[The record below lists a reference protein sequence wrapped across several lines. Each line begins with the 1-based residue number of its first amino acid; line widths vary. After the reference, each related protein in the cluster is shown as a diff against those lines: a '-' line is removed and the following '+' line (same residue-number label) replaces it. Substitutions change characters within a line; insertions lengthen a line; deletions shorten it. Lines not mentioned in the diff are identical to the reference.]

1 MSAMGAGSCRTDF
14 HACATAARRHI
25 FTRRDFPCGDFA
37 PDSRFSNVRK
47 PGCGESKG
55 SLVEARP
62 SHERSHCF
70 ALKKFFKNKVCAQQ
84 YDKNRIRKCRERK
97 RPQTKEREYNKNYN
111 LSAKGLKSRNP

>member
-55 SLVEARP
+55 SLVEARA

-70 ALKKFFKNKVCAQQ
+70 ALKKFSKIKFVHCNMIKIESANAANASDTKQKSESATKITTCQQ
-84 YDKNRIRKCRERK
+84 K
-97 RPQTKEREYNKNYN
+97 
-111 LSAKGLKSRNP
+111 